1 MPASVY
7 IREALLLGPQET
19 RPGVVVA
26 FFSKRQKM
34 KNRLSVSRRQ
44 ERQITVYSYQ
54 DMLLVGENAC
64 TTEEGVN
71 ANKSQKQKMMNKEM
85 QVTEDHMVRFR

>member
-1 MPASVY
+1 M
-7 IREALLLGPQET
+7 
-19 RPGVVVA
+19 VVA
-26 FFSKRQKM
+26 FSPKSQKM
-34 KNRLSVSRRQ
+34 KNRLSVSWRQ

-71 ANKSQKQKMMNKEM
+71 ANKSQKQKMNKEM
-85 QVTEDHMVRFR
+85 QVTEDNTVGFC

>member
-1 MPASVY
+1 M
-7 IREALLLGPQET
+7 
-19 RPGVVVA
+19 VVT
-26 FFSKRQKM
+26 FFPKSQKM
-34 KNRLSVSRRQ
+34 KNRLSVSWRQ

-71 ANKSQKQKMMNKEM
+71 ANKSQKQKMNKEM
-85 QVTEDHMVRFR
+85 QVTEDNTVGFC